1 MKKITLLG
9 TTALV
14 ALTLAGC
21 GSTNNNTNHNENTK
35 LENKASE
42 NDNTF
47 KNNVFTMA
55 KEKVSYKITAVKWF
69 ASAGDQ
75 SKKTMVLE
83 CDITNNGNEPA
94 DLSVKANPY
103 TYVHASQKT
112 SNAEKELQPGTI
124 ALDNNGNNP
133 EQAREDTMN
142 SSKVLPHKTVQGMI
156 AFDTVDNSPVTVTF
170 ENQSFKVIG
179 SKTYNVK

>member
-75 SKKTMVLE
+75 NKKTIVLE

-94 DLSVKANPY
+94 DLAAKANPY

-112 SNAEKELQPGTI
+112 NNAEKELQPGTI
-124 ALDNNGNNP
+124 AIDDNGNNP

-156 AFDTVDNSPVTVTF
+156 AFDTVDDSPVTVTF
-170 ENQSFKVIG
+170 ENQIFKNIG
-179 SKTYNVK
+179 SKTYKIQ